1 MRIWLPCIV
10 VFFFTSL
17 LTIFS
22 GYIFRH
28 VWVKE
33 TKLRRL
39 SKKFSLSIFSVL
51 YLLVFLEIG
60 FGTFLV
66 HSDGYGFTL
75 ASQLWFQTYW
85 KPINSYGYRDLEHE
99 WEGSRLLF
107 VVGDSF
113 AAGHGIE
120 NISDR
125 FSGVLQE
132 KAGTGWTVA
141 VLAKN
146 DWNLGDEYQ
155 ALVRHPRKP
164 KRIVVSY
171 FINDIEGAA
180 ESNGLSRPKR
190 LVDQPN
196 RLIGVFVNRFF
207 SLNSAYWRLYRGG
220 LGEHYW
226 NYLKSAYE
234 DPKIWESHEQELFEL
249 VSYANQI
256 DSEIAFIV
264 WPNLRDIRGSVE
276 LTSRV
281 ADFLE
286 ARNVRALDLGKHFSG
301 RNPES
306 LIVNKL
312 DAHPNADVNAEVA
325 QLLYELLS
333 SWD

>member
-155 ALVRHPRKP
+155 ALVRHPR
-164 KRIVVSY
+164 S
-171 FINDIEGAA
+171 
-180 ESNGLSRPKR
+180 LS
-190 LVDQPN
+190 D
-196 RLIGVFVNRFF
+196 F
-207 SLNSAYWRLYRGG
+207 SA
-220 LGEHYW
+220 
-226 NYLKSAYE
+226 
-234 DPKIWESHEQELFEL
+234 
-249 VSYANQI
+249 
-256 DSEIAFIV
+256 
-264 WPNLRDIRGSVE
+264 
-276 LTSRV
+276 
-281 ADFLE
+281 
-286 ARNVRALDLGKHFSG
+286 
-301 RNPES
+301 
-306 LIVNKL
+306 
-312 DAHPNADVNAEVA
+312 
-325 QLLYELLS
+325 
-333 SWD
+333 